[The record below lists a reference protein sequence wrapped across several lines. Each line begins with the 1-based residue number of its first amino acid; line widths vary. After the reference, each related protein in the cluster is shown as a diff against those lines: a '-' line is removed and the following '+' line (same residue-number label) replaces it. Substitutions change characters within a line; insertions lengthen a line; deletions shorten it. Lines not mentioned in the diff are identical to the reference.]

1 MRETAISADSGPLL
15 ELERLRERL
24 REVEETLEAIRSG
37 EVDALVV
44 NGPQGEQVYTLAG
57 ADRAYRFLVETM
69 NEGAATLAS
78 DGTILYANGALGS
91 LLRTELERI
100 VGSAIHEYVA
110 TEDEDRLRSLLE
122 LGAARSSRGEVRLRA
137 ADGAVVPASL
147 SVRRLEVEED
157 VPAVV
162 AVLTDL
168 SEQKRAQ
175 DELRGHR
182 LHLKELVDERTAEL
196 KRANEQLQQEITERK
211 RAEQALRKSERQLAV
226 RNRIAN
232 IFLTIPDEQM
242 YAEVLRVILEASESK
257 YGVFGYLDDEGN
269 LVCPSMTR
277 EVWDQCRVPGK
288 NVVFPRDTWGGIWG
302 RALREKK
309 TFYSN
314 EPLRV
319 PEGHIPISRALAVP
333 IVHQD
338 QAIGVLEAANKPAGY
353 DEKDLELVE
362 TIADSIAPILAA
374 RLQRDRQEKERKRAE
389 EELRLAKEKLEEANR
404 LKDEFLSLASHE
416 LKTPVT
422 SLKIYCELA
431 ARRPDKLEPRLTAT
445 LVRQADQLVG
455 LVNDLLDVSRL
466 QLNRMPLETG
476 PLDLAGL
483 VGELCERRRPFF
495 EERLVSC
502 PLKRDEIV
510 VEGDAL
516 RLEQVFSNLLDN
528 AVKYSA
534 NGSRIQ
540 LRVRRRAGKAVVEV
554 RDEGIGIPAE
564 HLPHIFERFYKPSS
578 QQAIYHGLG
587 VGLYI
592 CKEIV
597 ERHGGRIWT
606 ESKPGK
612 GSTFYVE
619 LPLAESHR

>member
-1 MRETAISADSGPLL
+1 M
-15 ELERLRERL
+15 ERLRERL

-110 TEDEDRLRSLLE
+110 PEDKDRLRSLLE

-168 SEQKRAQ
+168 SEQKRAE

-226 RNRIAN
+226 RNQIAN

-257 YGVFGYLDDEGN
+257 YGVFGYLDEGRN
-269 LVCPSMTR
+269 LVCASMTR

-288 NVVFPRDTWGGIWG
+288 NVVFPHDSWGGIWG
-302 RALREKK
+302 RALKEKK
-309 TFYSN
+309 TFSSN

-333 IVHQD
+333 VVHQD
-338 QAIGVLEAANKPAGY
+338 QAIGVLEAANKLAGY

-416 LKTPVT
+416 LKTPIT
-422 SLKIYCELA
+422 SLKIYSELA
-431 ARRPDKLEPRLTAT
+431 ARRPDKLEPRLITT

-466 QLNRMPLETG
+466 QLNRMPLETR

-483 VGELCERRRPFF
+483 VGELCERRRPLF

-502 PLKRDEIV
+502 PLKREEIV

-534 NGSRIQ
+534 NGSRVQ

-587 VGLYI
+587 IGLYI
-592 CKEIV
+592 SKEIV
-597 ERHGGRIWT
+597 ERHGGRIWA

-619 LPLAESHR
+619 LPLAESHC